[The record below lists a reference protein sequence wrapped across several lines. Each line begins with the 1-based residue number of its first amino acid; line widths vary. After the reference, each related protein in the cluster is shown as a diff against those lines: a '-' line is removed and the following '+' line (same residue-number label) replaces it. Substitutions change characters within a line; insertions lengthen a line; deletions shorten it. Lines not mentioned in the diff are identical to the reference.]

1 MNAGRSSVASQAARV
16 ATLPVAPAPAAPAPL
31 PPLASALPA
40 RSVRLAGAACV
51 LAGLTFFC
59 DLALRRVSALFGR
72 GYYAVAALV
81 GVAFA
86 AAAFAV
92 RRGAVRPRGW
102 PRVLGAAGAGVAVA
116 GAALWLAAFA
126 LLAARPEARFTQK
139 LTPGGSLL
147 LSVGMLALGAAV
159 LGSRRASGWRRLAPL
174 VVGAYFPLQLAL
186 QLAFFLNG
194 RDGAPGPRGE
204 LLGAWGLLWAWLG
217 YGLAAAPSPGGR
229 PRAGGGA

>member
-1 MNAGRSSVASQAARV
+1 M
-16 ATLPVAPAPAAPAPL
+16 LPSTTP
-31 PPLASALPA
+31 SAQPA
-40 RSVRLAGAACV
+40 RAVHLAGHACV

-59 DLALRRVSALFGR
+59 DLALHRVSALFGR
-72 GYYAVAALV
+72 GYYVVAALV

-92 RRGAVRPRGW
+92 RRGAIRPRGW
-102 PRVLGAAGAGVAVA
+102 TRLLGAAGAGAAGA

-159 LGSRRASGWRRLAPL
+159 LGSHRARGWRAWAPL
-174 VVGAYFPLQLAL
+174 LVGAYFPLQLAV
-186 QLAFFLNG
+186 QLAFFLDG

-217 YGLAAAPSPGGR
+217 YGLASPTAAGR
-229 PRAGGGA
+229 PATHAGA